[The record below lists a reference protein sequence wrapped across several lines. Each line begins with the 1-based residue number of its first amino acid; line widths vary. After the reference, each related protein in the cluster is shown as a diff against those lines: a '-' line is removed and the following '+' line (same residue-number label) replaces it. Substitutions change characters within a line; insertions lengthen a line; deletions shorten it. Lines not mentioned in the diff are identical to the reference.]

1 MAMNGGYCFQ
11 NGSNNCSSSSDAAA
25 TMITFDDGKAERS
38 RPSQHGL
45 DLGLPLD
52 SRSQW
57 AEGHA
62 ARQEKL
68 FRGVRQRQWGKWVAE
83 IRLPR
88 RRARVWLGTFDSA
101 EDAAIAYDIAA
112 YKLRGDA
119 ARLNFPHAQQQQQQQ
134 QQQHRRPLHHAA
146 ITALLDAKLATGDSA
161 ASSPSPAKKQKKTGG
176 DENPASVAIA
186 GKEAKRD
193 DASGVMLSRMP
204 SLDMDMIWDSL
215 PLITT
220 AAAANLD

>member
-1 MAMNGGYCFQ
+1 MAMDASYCFR
-11 NGSNNCSSSSDAAA
+11 NGRNNSSSSSAAAA
-25 TMITFDDGKAERS
+25 TMINFDDGKAELF
-38 RPSQHGL
+38 RPSQRRL

-52 SRSQW
+52 RRSQW

-62 ARQEKL
+62 IRQEKL

-88 RRARVWLGTFDSA
+88 RRTRVWLGTFDSA

-112 YKLRGDA
+112 HKLRGDA
-119 ARLNFPHAQQQQQQQ
+119 ARLNFPH
-134 QQQHRRPLHHAA
+134 P
-146 ITALLDAKLATGDSA
+146 LLDAKLATGDSA
-161 ASSPSPAKKQKKTGG
+161 APSPSASPSSAKKQKTTGG

-193 DASGVMLSRMP
+193 AASGVMLSRMP

-215 PLITT
+215 PLIT
-220 AAAANLD
+220 AVAAANLD